1 MDLNNGKKRMNK
13 NLKKLNLTTLV
24 TKVAQKLLK
33 KKLKLI
39 IMLKQQTSNQPQH
52 PKSIKVNL
60 RKTKK
65 DLMVRLIKFEVHKF
79 TKK

>member
-1 MDLNNGKKRMNK
+1 MDFKSGKKRMIK

-33 KKLKLI
+33 KNLKLI

-52 PKSIKVNL
+52 QKSIRVNL

-65 DLMVRLIKFEVHKF
+65 DLMVRLIKSEVHKF